1 MSNYLTITN
10 YMTNLIKK
18 RLKSDVKSYKKN
30 HYGKKVQK
38 EEEEDISRRKTL
50 WKK

>member
-1 MSNYLTITN
+1 MMSNYLTITN

-30 HYGKKVQK
+30 HYGKKG
-38 EEEEDISRRKTL
+38 SRVVYA
-50 WKK
+50 W